1 MKIALLKGFDQ
12 DALKRYAKNTG
23 WLFAGRIGSLVI
35 KMLIGIAVQ
44 NYLKAG
50 QNGIL
55 EYANA
60 FVVLV
65 LPLAALGLDS
75 FTVRELVRAP
85 EDRDRILGTAFWL
98 KSIGGIAI
106 IPLIS
111 LGYHFFGKT
120 ETPYLFVLIISFAGV
135 FQTFSIIDSFF
146 QSRVEAKFIMQ
157 ANVAANLI
165 SAAIRGT
172 FIVLKMPLEAFI
184 WMMLADYIL
193 LALGYIIAY
202 QRRGLSVPAWRF
214 DKEKA
219 VFLLKKSWPLMFSA
233 VLVSMYMK
241 IDQLMIGNMLGEK
254 ELGIYAT
261 VVRFSEVWYFI
272 PMAIVTSVFPA
283 IIHAKM
289 ADEKRYQKRLQNMY
303 DLMVVIS
310 LGIAIVMTFGSD
322 LLYHIA
328 YRNNPE
334 YFAGADV
341 LKVHIW
347 AGIFVFL
354 GSASGQYLINEGF
367 TQLSLLRTAMGAI
380 VNIVLNLI
388 LLPRMGIIGAA
399 WSTLAAYFTAT
410 FFIVFV
416 PKTARQALLML
427 KSLFLISII
436 QNLRKR

>member
-12 DALKRYAKNTG
+12 QALMRYAKNTS

-44 NYLKAG
+44 NYLRPE

-75 FTVRELVRAP
+75 FTVRELVRSP
-85 EDRDRILGTAFWL
+85 DERNRILGTAFWL
-98 KSIGGIAI
+98 KLIGGLSI
-106 IPLIS
+106 IPVIAA
-111 LGYHFFGKT
+111 GYYFFGQT
-120 ETPYLFVLIISFAGV
+120 ETPYIFVLIISFAGI
-135 FQTFSIIDSFF
+135 FQTFTIIDSFF
-146 QSRVEAKFIMQ
+146 QSRVEGKFIMQ
-157 ANVAANLI
+157 ATVIANLI
-165 SAAIRGT
+165 TAVIRGI
-172 FIVLKMPLEAFI
+172 FIMLEMPIEAFI
-184 WMMLADYIL
+184 WMLLLDYVL
-193 LALGYIIAY
+193 LALGYIIVY
-202 QRRGLSVPAWRF
+202 QRRGFSVPKWAF
-214 DKEKA
+214 DRQKA
-219 VFLLKKSWPLMFSA
+219 GFLLKKSWPLMFSA
-233 VLVSMYMK
+233 ILVSLYMR
-241 IDQLMIGNMLGEK
+241 IDVLMIGNMLGEDQ
-254 ELGIYAT
+254 LGIYAT

-283 IIHAKM
+283 IINAKIQ
-289 ADEKRYQKRLQNMY
+289 DEKRYQKRLQNMY

-310 LGIAIVMTFGSD
+310 VGIAVVMTFGSD

-328 YRNNPE
+328 YRNNPA

-341 LKVHIW
+341 LKIHIW
-347 AGIFVFL
+347 AGVFVFL
-354 GSASGQYLINEGF
+354 GSASGQYLINEGL
-367 TQLSLLRTAMGAI
+367 TQLSLLRTAMGAL
-380 VNIVLNLI
+380 VNVVLNLI
-388 LLPRMGIIGAA
+388 LLPRMGIVGAA
-399 WSTLAAYFTAT
+399 WATLAAYFTAT

-416 PKTARQALLML
+416 PKTSRQALLML